1 MAAVCRSKS
10 KKPHY
15 PASQICEDVE
25 PDHQATV
32 LTIPNFRTLPIEPRL
47 KLADED
53 VIMEVDT
60 AASVSL
66 MPVEQWRSLQLP
78 NPMERTKCVL
88 RTYAGEVIPTHSK
101 VLVEVEHMNQKK
113 TIRVPLLIVGGTGP
127 ALLGR
132 DCLNDTT
139 GTISMLSLNSDQW
152 QPSLQDI
159 LARHEA
165 VFQPG
170 LGTMKGMWA
179 SVHVTPGST
188 PKFLK

>member
-1 MAAVCRSKS
+1 MWQLVPTIWRLHSATWRLCKFCGKRGHLAAVCRSKS

-15 PASQICEDVE
+15 PASQICQDVE
-25 PDHQATV
+25 PDDQATV

-47 KLADED
+47 KLVDED

-78 NPMERTKCVL
+78 NPMEPTKCVL
-88 RTYAGEVIPTHSK
+88 RTYTGEVIPTHSK

-132 DCLNDTT
+132 DWLND
-139 GTISMLSLNSDQW
+139 IQFDWHNIHALSQLRSVATLITRH
-152 QPSLQDI
+152 PSK
-159 LARHEA
+159 
-165 VFQPG
+165 
-170 LGTMKGMWA
+170 T
-179 SVHVTPGST
+179 
-188 PKFLK
+188 